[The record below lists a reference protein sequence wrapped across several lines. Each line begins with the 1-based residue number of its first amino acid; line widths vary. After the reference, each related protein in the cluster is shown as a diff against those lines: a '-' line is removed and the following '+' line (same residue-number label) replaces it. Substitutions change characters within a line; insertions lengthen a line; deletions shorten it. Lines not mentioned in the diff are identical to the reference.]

1 MASSGS
7 TLRAPLLWLLLP
19 FMVGIALGD
28 SYPAT
33 HRWVVVLV
41 ASLSTAVGLLGAW
54 IAHRR
59 PAALPG
65 AWVGAILLAATGS
78 GYVAVVARATP
89 LAGWETT
96 PREVTV
102 SLDVDQVFSSP
113 PHRKTSGGLGRIV
126 AADVHVASLV
136 GQRVYFS
143 AIKKI
148 SVPTQRSGRYG
159 VRGVIEARS
168 PEGNAGFD
176 RYLDTLGIRLTL
188 TRAHVLREEKPP
200 GWFQR
205 FCSRT
210 EAHFESVLRHGIERH
225 PELVSLYLGMLLG
238 EKAVLSAE
246 QQNAFMR
253 SGTFHIFSIS
263 GLHVGVIAIVIQ
275 SLLQLVRV
283 PRRVATI
290 AGVLVLWLYVEITGA
305 SAPAVRSFLMV
316 AFLLGSRLFRLP
328 ANSLAALALAALCTL
343 LFDPRQLF
351 SPGFQMSYGVVTAL
365 VLMGSPLAERWQAAW
380 QPWRDLP
387 EASWGRLRH
396 AVRWLGRHLLTA
408 VAGAW
413 VATLASIPPG
423 IGYFGLLSPGALLA
437 NLLIIPLSSLAII
450 AGFIALLGGL
460 CGLWGIATLFNC
472 SAAFII
478 LVMDWLV
485 GHGTELPGVYF
496 HAQFTQLWMA
506 PAATLFVLGVM
517 TVGASRGWRAREGGC
532 WPPVLAVVLVVF
544 LGVKFG

>member
-1 MASSGS
+1 MWG
-7 TLRAPLLWLLLP
+7 
-19 FMVGIALGD
+19 V
-28 SYPAT
+28 
-33 HRWVVVLV
+33 
-41 ASLSTAVGLLGAW
+41 
-54 IAHRR
+54 
-59 PAALPG
+59 
-65 AWVGAILLAATGS
+65 WVGAILLATSGS
-78 GYVAVVARATP
+78 GYVAVVARSRP

-102 SLDVDQVFSSP
+102 SVEVDQVFSSP
-113 PHRKTSGGLGRIV
+113 PQRKTSGGLGRIV
-126 AADVHVASLV
+126 KADVHVASLV
-136 GQRVYFS
+136 GQRVYYS

-148 SVPTQRSGRYG
+148 SIPTQRTGRYSI
-159 VRGVIEARS
+159 RGVVEART
-168 PEGNAGFD
+168 PDGTAGFD

-188 TRAHVLREEKPP
+188 SRAHVLREEKPP
-200 GWFQR
+200 SRFQR
-205 FCSRT
+205 FCSRA
-210 EAHFESVLRHGIERH
+210 EEHFESILRHGIDRH

-275 SLLQLVRV
+275 SVLQLVRV
-283 PRRVATI
+283 PRRVATV
-290 AGVLVLWLYVEITGA
+290 AGLVALWLYVEITGA

-328 ANSLAALALAALCTL
+328 ANALAALSLAALCTL
-343 LFDPRQLF
+343 LLDPRQLF

-365 VLMGSPLAERWQAAW
+365 ILMGSPLAERWQAAW

-387 EASWGRLRH
+387 ESSWGPVRR
-396 AVRWLGRHLLTA
+396 AVRWLGHHVLTA

-413 VATLASIPPG
+413 VATLASIPSG

-437 NLLIIPLSSLAII
+437 NLIIIPLSSLAII

-460 CGLWGIATLFNC
+460 GGLWGITTLFNC

-478 LVMDWLV
+478 RLMDWMV
-485 GHGTELPGVYF
+485 AHGTELPGVYF
-496 HAQFTQLWMA
+496 QAQFTQPWMA
-506 PAATLFVLGVM
+506 PAATLVVLGTM
-517 TVGASRGWRAREGGC
+517 TVGANRGWRAREGGF

-544 LGVKFG
+544 FGTKFG